1 MEQKICLDTDV
12 LINFL
17 RNKKE
22 EVNFIVEQEE
32 KNELTTTY
40 INLFELYY
48 GAYKS
53 KEQQKNIEEVN
64 LIAERITILN
74 LSLISVKKAGELL
87 AQLEREG
94 EKVDFRDILIGTIAL
109 LHNCVLKTNNTR
121 HFSKIKGLQ
130 LVQ

>member
-12 LINFL
+12 LITFL

-22 EVNFIVEQEE
+22 EVKFILEQEE
-32 KNELTTTY
+32 RNEITTTY

-53 KEQQKNIEEVN
+53 KEQQKNLEAVN
-64 LIAERITILN
+64 LIIDRITILN
-74 LSLISVKKAGELL
+74 LTLLSVKKAGEIL

-109 LHNCVLKTNNTR
+109 LHNCILKTNNTK
-121 HFSKIKGLQ
+121 HFSKIEGLK

>member
-22 EVNFIVEQEE
+22 EVKFILEQEE
-32 KNELTTTY
+32 RNEITTTY

-53 KEQQKNIEEVN
+53 KEQQKNLEAVN
-64 LIAERITILN
+64 LIIDRITILN
-74 LSLISVKKAGELL
+74 LTLLSVKKAGEIL

-109 LHNCVLKTNNTR
+109 LHNCILKTNNTK
-121 HFSKIKGLQ
+121 HFSKIEGLK